1 MGTANQIE
9 QELMNYISDHK
20 IRNTHSHHLPEQA
33 MVDFERD
40 KLINNTY
47 LQWQQVTPGTTA
59 ESRNAYLE
67 KTRYKSYFVWL
78 QKAIGELYG
87 ISEPITAQNWDQISD
102 QIRKAHQNPDF
113 YMDVLKNKCK
123 YQKVIVDTYWNPG
136 SDNGRPEL
144 FTPAFRLDLFFLGY
158 KKGLRNH
165 DGVSLEENFGELP
178 DNLQDYVEWV
188 RKWIIQKK
196 SEGCVALK
204 IAMAYERSL
213 HFEKVTREQAERVF
227 RLKESDITQEDIRCF
242 QDYLFWKICE
252 IAAEVSLPLQCH
264 TGMGQVIDTNILQ
277 LNNVIK
283 NNPETKF
290 VLLHCGFPW
299 VDDLF
304 SIVDGYPNLYPDL
317 TWLPILSYTASKR
330 VMHQLIEMSQID
342 KICWG
347 CDTWTVEESYGS
359 LLAFRFSLC
368 SVLREKIEDRFRKLK
383 IYGSM
388 LHLVIL
394 KMIAEREG
402 KEWPEQYLWI
412 EDNISDEINKVQNKV
427 VGPMFSQKE
436 IEAAVED
443 MVSCGLL
450 VKKHKKMFAVKGEP
464 FLPKAKNIE
473 LMVTDDYMIFAEM
486 IYRDYG
492 WIKGGNVVDVLRKDI
507 SEYNDFDWFAWATNG
522 MNMKEDAAESDYLP
536 LLEHRCIVLSFDEA
550 NEIGAFLVC
559 RSDVWKDYALTMME
573 IAEDYGEKWY
583 WKIVSECI
591 GNAKKIGNIH
601 ESYMLS
607 HGDRRMLVYE
617 MKKKDAQA
625 GDLGVDVDFDAYDDF
640 ADSDIEDD
648 NAKQKICSQ
657 LDDFDDFDD
666 YA

>member
-1 MGTANQIE
+1 MAKKTTKPEHDMQLVKPSTQPIINQKTQQKQKKKQPAADEKNLQKTKIQKYKEEIKSIEKSIILPKKSIFSGAELKMTIKKQKKNKIVRVVSIRPILKDESLGKVVPISHEYNEGVSIDTIKKSALNALNKPSYDIELETVNKKKLANKVIE
-9 QELMNYISDHK
+9 MVKSSPDVIDDLDFTVLFDWPFKGYFWLNYSIAYINSVRHDISDAVIDKDGNMKFTFYQNIFELPKNGEVKYTKKEDYKK
-20 IRNTHSHHLPEQA
+20 IVEFINKNSAALKRCIELAKKIECDGACLKMNVSTTGFYAVLKFQKQQYKKHMSNV
-33 MVDFERD
+33 VDFD
-40 KLINNTY
+40 
-47 LQWQQVTPGTTA
+47 A
-59 ESRNAYLE
+59 LE
-67 KTRYKSYFVWL
+67 AWV
-78 QKAIGELYG
+78 
-87 ISEPITAQNWDQISD
+87 
-102 QIRKAHQNPDF
+102 
-113 YMDVLKNKCK
+113 DVMT
-123 YQKVIVDTYWNPG
+123 D
-136 SDNGRPEL
+136 D
-144 FTPAFRLDLFFLGY
+144 Y
-158 KKGLRNH
+158 KK
-165 DGVSLEENFGELP
+165 
-178 DNLQDYVEWV
+178 
-188 RKWIIQKK
+188 
-196 SEGCVALK
+196 
-204 IAMAYERSL
+204 
-213 HFEKVTREQAERVF
+213 FEAE
-227 RLKESDITQEDIRCF
+227 
-242 QDYLFWKICE
+242 
-252 IAAEVSLPLQCH
+252 
-264 TGMGQVIDTNILQ
+264 
-277 LNNVIK
+277 
-283 NNPETKF
+283 
-290 VLLHCGFPW
+290 
-299 VDDLF
+299 
-304 SIVDGYPNLYPDL
+304 
-317 TWLPILSYTASKR
+317 
-330 VMHQLIEMSQID
+330 
-342 KICWG
+342 
-347 CDTWTVEESYGS
+347 
-359 LLAFRFSLC
+359 
-368 SVLREKIEDRFRKLK
+368 LRERIEDRFRKLK

-412 EDNISDEINKVQNKV
+412 EDNISEEIDKVQNKV
-427 VGPMFSQKE
+427 VVPMLSQKE

-507 SEYNDFDWFAWATNG
+507 SEYNDFDWFAWAING

-591 GNAKKIGNIH
+591 GDAKKIGDIH

>member
-1 MGTANQIE
+1 MAKKTTKTEHDMQLVKPSTQPIINQKT
-9 QELMNYISDHK
+9 QQK
-20 IRNTHSHHLPEQA
+20 QKKKQPA
-33 MVDFERD
+33 VD
-40 KLINNTY
+40 
-47 LQWQQVTPGTTA
+47 
-59 ESRNAYLE
+59 E
-67 KTRYKSYFVWL
+67 KNL
-78 QKAIGELYG
+78 QKTKIQKYEEEIKSIEKSIILPKKSIFSGAELKMTIKKQKKDKIVRVVSIRPILKDESFG
-87 ISEPITAQNWDQISD
+87 KVVPISHEYNEGVSIDTIKKSTLSALNKPSYDIELEADK
-102 QIRKAHQNPDF
+102 RKE
-113 YMDVLKNKCK
+113 L
-123 YQKVIVDTYWNPG
+123 
-136 SDNGRPEL
+136 SDNVIEMV
-144 FTPAFRLDLFFLGY
+144 
-158 KKGLRNH
+158 K
-165 DGVSLEENFGELP
+165 SSP
-178 DNLQDYVEWV
+178 DV
-188 RKWIIQKK
+188 
-196 SEGCVALK
+196 
-204 IAMAYERSL
+204 
-213 HFEKVTREQAERVF
+213 
-227 RLKESDITQEDIRCF
+227 
-242 QDYLFWKICE
+242 
-252 IAAEVSLPLQCH
+252 
-264 TGMGQVIDTNILQ
+264 
-277 LNNVIK
+277 
-283 NNPETKF
+283 
-290 VLLHCGFPW
+290 
-299 VDDLF
+299 VDDLDF
-304 SIVDGYPNLYPDL
+304 TALFDWPFKGYFWLNYSIAYINPVRHDISD
-317 TWLPILSYTASKR
+317 A
-330 VMHQLIEMSQID
+330 VID
-342 KICWG
+342 KDGNMKFTFYQNIFELPKNG
-347 CDTWTVEESYGS
+347 EVKYTKKEDYKKIVEFINRNSAALKRCIE
-359 LLAFRFSLC
+359 LAK
-368 SVLREKIEDRFRKLK
+368 KIECDGACLKMNVSTTGFYAVLKFQKQQYKKHMSNVVDFDALEAWVDVMTDDYKKFEAELKERIEYRFRKLK

-412 EDNISDEINKVQNKV
+412 EDNISEEIDKVQNKV
-427 VGPMFSQKE
+427 VVPMLSQKE

-507 SEYNDFDWFAWATNG
+507 SEYNDFDWFAWAING
-522 MNMKEDAAESDYLP
+522 MNMKEDTAESDYLP

-625 GDLGVDVDFDAYDDF
+625 GDLGFDFDIDGDYAYSD
-640 ADSDIEDD
+640 DSDDIEGIYN
-648 NAKQKICSQ
+648 NAKKKICNQ
-657 LDDFDDFDD
+657 PDDIDFDD
-666 YA
+666 YS

>member
-1 MGTANQIE
+1 MAKKTTKSEHDMQLVKPSTQSIINQKA
-9 QELMNYISDHK
+9 QQK
-20 IRNTHSHHLPEQA
+20 QKKKQPA
-33 MVDFERD
+33 VD
-40 KLINNTY
+40 
-47 LQWQQVTPGTTA
+47 
-59 ESRNAYLE
+59 E
-67 KTRYKSYFVWL
+67 KNL
-78 QKAIGELYG
+78 QKTKIQKYEEEIKSIEKSIILPKKSIFSGAELKMT
-87 ISEPITAQNWDQISD
+87 IKKQ
-102 QIRKAHQNPDF
+102 K
-113 YMDVLKNKCK
+113 KNKIVRVVSIRPILK
-123 YQKVIVDTYWNPG
+123 DESLGKVVPISHEYNEGVSIDTIKKSALNALNKPSYDIELGAGKRKELSDKVIEMVK
-136 SDNGRPEL
+136 S
-144 FTPAFRLDLFFLGY
+144 
-158 KKGLRNH
+158 
-165 DGVSLEENFGELP
+165 SP
-178 DNLQDYVEWV
+178 DV
-188 RKWIIQKK
+188 
-196 SEGCVALK
+196 
-204 IAMAYERSL
+204 
-213 HFEKVTREQAERVF
+213 
-227 RLKESDITQEDIRCF
+227 
-242 QDYLFWKICE
+242 
-252 IAAEVSLPLQCH
+252 
-264 TGMGQVIDTNILQ
+264 
-277 LNNVIK
+277 
-283 NNPETKF
+283 
-290 VLLHCGFPW
+290 
-299 VDDLF
+299 VDDLDF
-304 SIVDGYPNLYPDL
+304 TVLFDWPFKGYFWLNYSIAYINPVRHDISD
-317 TWLPILSYTASKR
+317 A
-330 VMHQLIEMSQID
+330 VID
-342 KICWG
+342 KDGNMKFTFYQNIFELPKNG
-347 CDTWTVEESYGS
+347 EVKYTKKEDYKKIVEFINRNSAALKRCIELSKKIERDGACLKMNVSTTGFYAVLKFQKQQYKKHMS
-359 LLAFRFSLC
+359 NVVDFDALEAWVDVMTDDYKKFEAE
-368 SVLREKIEDRFRKLK
+368 LRERIEDRFRKLK

>member
-1 MGTANQIE
+1 MAKKTTKSEHDMQLVKPSMQSIINQKAQQKQKKKQPAVDEKNLQKTKIQKYKEEIKSIEKSIILPKKSIFSGAELKMTIKKQKKNKIVRVVSIRPILKDESFGKVVPISHEYNEGISIDTIKKSALSALNKPSYDIELETVNKKKLANKVIE
-9 QELMNYISDHK
+9 MVKSSPDVIDDLDFTVLFDWPFKGYFWLNYSIAYINSVRHDISDAVIDKDGNMKFTFYQNIFELPKNGEVKYTKKEDYKK
-20 IRNTHSHHLPEQA
+20 IVEFINKNSAALKRCIELAKKIECDGACLKMNVSTTGFYAVLKFQKQQYKKHMSNV
-33 MVDFERD
+33 VDFD
-40 KLINNTY
+40 
-47 LQWQQVTPGTTA
+47 A
-59 ESRNAYLE
+59 LE
-67 KTRYKSYFVWL
+67 AWV
-78 QKAIGELYG
+78 
-87 ISEPITAQNWDQISD
+87 
-102 QIRKAHQNPDF
+102 
-113 YMDVLKNKCK
+113 DVMT
-123 YQKVIVDTYWNPG
+123 D
-136 SDNGRPEL
+136 D
-144 FTPAFRLDLFFLGY
+144 Y
-158 KKGLRNH
+158 KK
-165 DGVSLEENFGELP
+165 
-178 DNLQDYVEWV
+178 
-188 RKWIIQKK
+188 
-196 SEGCVALK
+196 
-204 IAMAYERSL
+204 
-213 HFEKVTREQAERVF
+213 FEAE
-227 RLKESDITQEDIRCF
+227 
-242 QDYLFWKICE
+242 
-252 IAAEVSLPLQCH
+252 
-264 TGMGQVIDTNILQ
+264 
-277 LNNVIK
+277 
-283 NNPETKF
+283 
-290 VLLHCGFPW
+290 
-299 VDDLF
+299 
-304 SIVDGYPNLYPDL
+304 
-317 TWLPILSYTASKR
+317 
-330 VMHQLIEMSQID
+330 
-342 KICWG
+342 
-347 CDTWTVEESYGS
+347 
-359 LLAFRFSLC
+359 
-368 SVLREKIEDRFRKLK
+368 LRERIEDRFRKLK

-412 EDNISDEINKVQNKV
+412 EDNISEEIDKVQNKV
-427 VGPMFSQKE
+427 VVPMLSQKE

-522 MNMKEDAAESDYLP
+522 TNMKEDAAESDYLP

>member
-1 MGTANQIE
+1 MAKKTTKSEHDMQLVKPSTQPIINQKT
-9 QELMNYISDHK
+9 QQK
-20 IRNTHSHHLPEQA
+20 QKKKQPA
-33 MVDFERD
+33 VD
-40 KLINNTY
+40 
-47 LQWQQVTPGTTA
+47 
-59 ESRNAYLE
+59 E
-67 KTRYKSYFVWL
+67 KNL
-78 QKAIGELYG
+78 QKTKIQKYEEEIKSIEKSIILPKKSIFSGAELKMT
-87 ISEPITAQNWDQISD
+87 IKKQ
-102 QIRKAHQNPDF
+102 K
-113 YMDVLKNKCK
+113 KNKIVRVVSIRPILK
-123 YQKVIVDTYWNPG
+123 DESFGKVVPISHEYNEGVSIDTIKKSALNALNKPSYDIELGAGKRKELSDKVIEMVK
-136 SDNGRPEL
+136 S
-144 FTPAFRLDLFFLGY
+144 
-158 KKGLRNH
+158 
-165 DGVSLEENFGELP
+165 SP
-178 DNLQDYVEWV
+178 DV
-188 RKWIIQKK
+188 
-196 SEGCVALK
+196 
-204 IAMAYERSL
+204 
-213 HFEKVTREQAERVF
+213 
-227 RLKESDITQEDIRCF
+227 
-242 QDYLFWKICE
+242 
-252 IAAEVSLPLQCH
+252 
-264 TGMGQVIDTNILQ
+264 
-277 LNNVIK
+277 
-283 NNPETKF
+283 
-290 VLLHCGFPW
+290 
-299 VDDLF
+299 VDDLDF
-304 SIVDGYPNLYPDL
+304 TVLFDWPFKGYFWLNYSIAYINPVRHDISDAVIDKDGNMKFTFYQNIFELPKNGEVKYTKKEDYKKIVEFINRNSAALKRCIELAKKIECDGACLKMNVSTTGFYAVLKFQKQQYKKHMSNIVDFDALEAWVD
-317 TWLPILSYTASKR
+317 
-330 VMHQLIEMSQID
+330 VMTDDYKKFEA
-342 KICWG
+342 
-347 CDTWTVEESYGS
+347 E
-359 LLAFRFSLC
+359 
-368 SVLREKIEDRFRKLK
+368 LRERIEDRFRKLK

-412 EDNISDEINKVQNKV
+412 EDNISEEIDKVQNKV
-427 VGPMFSQKE
+427 VVPMLSQKE

-492 WIKGGNVVDVLRKDI
+492 WIKGGNVVDILRKDI
-507 SEYNDFDWFAWATNG
+507 SEYNDFDWFAWAISG
-522 MNMKEDAAESDYLP
+522 MNMKEDTAESDYLP

-573 IAEDYGEKWY
+573 IAEAYGEKWY

-617 MKKKDAQA
+617 MKKKGAQA

>member
-1 MGTANQIE
+1 MAKKTTKSEHDMQLVKPSTQPIINQKT
-9 QELMNYISDHK
+9 QQK
-20 IRNTHSHHLPEQA
+20 QKKKQPA
-33 MVDFERD
+33 VD
-40 KLINNTY
+40 
-47 LQWQQVTPGTTA
+47 
-59 ESRNAYLE
+59 E
-67 KTRYKSYFVWL
+67 KNL
-78 QKAIGELYG
+78 QKAKIQKYKEEIKSIEKSIILPKKSIFSGAELKMTIKKQKKNKIVRVVSIRPILKDESFG
-87 ISEPITAQNWDQISD
+87 KVVPISHEYNEGVSIDTIKKSVLSALNKPSYDIELGTGKKKELSDKVIEMVKSSPDMVDNLDFTTLFEWPFKGYFWLNYSIAYVSPVRHNISD
-102 QIRKAHQNPDF
+102 AVIDKDGNMKFTFYQNIFELPKNGEVKYTKKEDYKKIVEFINRNSAALKRCIELAKKIECDGACLKMNVSTTGF
-113 YMDVLKNKCK
+113 YAVLKF
-123 YQKVIVDTYWNPG
+123 QKQQYKKHMSNIVDFDALEAWVDVMT
-136 SDNGRPEL
+136 D
-144 FTPAFRLDLFFLGY
+144 DY
-158 KKGLRNH
+158 KK
-165 DGVSLEENFGELP
+165 
-178 DNLQDYVEWV
+178 
-188 RKWIIQKK
+188 
-196 SEGCVALK
+196 
-204 IAMAYERSL
+204 
-213 HFEKVTREQAERVF
+213 FEAE
-227 RLKESDITQEDIRCF
+227 
-242 QDYLFWKICE
+242 
-252 IAAEVSLPLQCH
+252 
-264 TGMGQVIDTNILQ
+264 
-277 LNNVIK
+277 
-283 NNPETKF
+283 
-290 VLLHCGFPW
+290 
-299 VDDLF
+299 
-304 SIVDGYPNLYPDL
+304 
-317 TWLPILSYTASKR
+317 
-330 VMHQLIEMSQID
+330 
-342 KICWG
+342 
-347 CDTWTVEESYGS
+347 
-359 LLAFRFSLC
+359 
-368 SVLREKIEDRFRKLK
+368 LRERIEDRFRKLK

-412 EDNISDEINKVQNKV
+412 EDNISEEIDKVQNKV
-427 VGPMFSQKE
+427 VVPMLSQKE

-492 WIKGGNVVDVLRKDI
+492 WIKGGNVVDILRKDI
-507 SEYNDFDWFAWATNG
+507 SEYNDFDWFAWAISG
-522 MNMKEDAAESDYLP
+522 MNMKEDTAESDYLP

-573 IAEDYGEKWY
+573 IAEAYGEKWY

>member
-1 MGTANQIE
+1 MAKKTTKTEHDMQFVKPSTQPIINQKTQQKQKKKQPAVDEKNLQKTKIQKYKEEIKSIEKSIILPKKSIFSGAELKMTIKKQKKNKIVRVVSIRPILKDESFGKVVPISHEYNEGVSIDTIKKSALNALNKPSYDIELGTGKKKELSDKVIE
-9 QELMNYISDHK
+9 MVKSSPDVIDDLDFTALFDWPFKGYFWLNYSIAYINPVRHDISDAVIDKDGNMKFTFYQNIFELPKNGEVKYTKKEDYKK
-20 IRNTHSHHLPEQA
+20 IVEFINRNSAALKRCIELAKKIECDGAYLKMNVSTTGFYAVLKFQKQQYKKHMSNI
-33 MVDFERD
+33 VDFD
-40 KLINNTY
+40 
-47 LQWQQVTPGTTA
+47 A
-59 ESRNAYLE
+59 LE
-67 KTRYKSYFVWL
+67 AWV
-78 QKAIGELYG
+78 
-87 ISEPITAQNWDQISD
+87 
-102 QIRKAHQNPDF
+102 
-113 YMDVLKNKCK
+113 DVMT
-123 YQKVIVDTYWNPG
+123 D
-136 SDNGRPEL
+136 D
-144 FTPAFRLDLFFLGY
+144 Y
-158 KKGLRNH
+158 KK
-165 DGVSLEENFGELP
+165 
-178 DNLQDYVEWV
+178 
-188 RKWIIQKK
+188 
-196 SEGCVALK
+196 
-204 IAMAYERSL
+204 
-213 HFEKVTREQAERVF
+213 FEAE
-227 RLKESDITQEDIRCF
+227 
-242 QDYLFWKICE
+242 
-252 IAAEVSLPLQCH
+252 
-264 TGMGQVIDTNILQ
+264 
-277 LNNVIK
+277 
-283 NNPETKF
+283 
-290 VLLHCGFPW
+290 
-299 VDDLF
+299 
-304 SIVDGYPNLYPDL
+304 
-317 TWLPILSYTASKR
+317 
-330 VMHQLIEMSQID
+330 
-342 KICWG
+342 
-347 CDTWTVEESYGS
+347 
-359 LLAFRFSLC
+359 
-368 SVLREKIEDRFRKLK
+368 LRERIEDRFRKLK

-412 EDNISDEINKVQNKV
+412 EDNISEEIDKVQNKV
-427 VGPMFSQKE
+427 VAPMFSQKE

-507 SEYNDFDWFAWATNG
+507 SEYNDFDWFAWAING
-522 MNMKEDAAESDYLP
+522 MNIKEDTAESDYLP

>member
-1 MGTANQIE
+1 MAKKTTKSEHDMQLVKPSTQPIINQKT
-9 QELMNYISDHK
+9 QQK
-20 IRNTHSHHLPEQA
+20 QKKKQPA
-33 MVDFERD
+33 VD
-40 KLINNTY
+40 
-47 LQWQQVTPGTTA
+47 
-59 ESRNAYLE
+59 E
-67 KTRYKSYFVWL
+67 KNL
-78 QKAIGELYG
+78 QKAKIQKYKEEIKSIEKSIILPKKSIFSGAELKMT
-87 ISEPITAQNWDQISD
+87 IKKQ
-102 QIRKAHQNPDF
+102 K
-113 YMDVLKNKCK
+113 KNKIVRVVSIRPILK
-123 YQKVIVDTYWNPG
+123 DESFGKVVPISHEYNEGVSIDTIKKSALNALNKPSYDIELGAGKRKELSDKVIEMVK
-136 SDNGRPEL
+136 S
-144 FTPAFRLDLFFLGY
+144 
-158 KKGLRNH
+158 
-165 DGVSLEENFGELP
+165 SP
-178 DNLQDYVEWV
+178 DV
-188 RKWIIQKK
+188 
-196 SEGCVALK
+196 
-204 IAMAYERSL
+204 
-213 HFEKVTREQAERVF
+213 
-227 RLKESDITQEDIRCF
+227 
-242 QDYLFWKICE
+242 
-252 IAAEVSLPLQCH
+252 
-264 TGMGQVIDTNILQ
+264 
-277 LNNVIK
+277 
-283 NNPETKF
+283 
-290 VLLHCGFPW
+290 
-299 VDDLF
+299 VDDLDF
-304 SIVDGYPNLYPDL
+304 TVLFDWPFKGYFWLNYSIAYINPVRHDISD
-317 TWLPILSYTASKR
+317 A
-330 VMHQLIEMSQID
+330 VID
-342 KICWG
+342 KDGNIKFTFYQNIFELPKNGEVKYTKKEDYKKIVEFINKNSAALKRCIELAKKIE
-347 CDTWTVEESYGS
+347 CDGACLKMNVSTTGFYAVLKFQKQQNKKYMSNIVEFDALEAWVDVMTDDYKKFE
-359 LLAFRFSLC
+359 AE
-368 SVLREKIEDRFRKLK
+368 LREKIEDRFRKLK

-427 VGPMFSQKE
+427 VSPMFSQKE

-507 SEYNDFDWFAWATNG
+507 SEYNDFDWFAWAING
-522 MNMKEDAAESDYLP
+522 MNMKDDTAESDYLP